1 MILDMEKEL
10 QKTLHLDSNDLPYAE
25 VEDGIEFRILHARPE
40 EGYYVTQLRVQ
51 PGYVGGLH
59 KHSFSQGASGFTL
72 KGAWGHDEQYL
83 YRPGT
88 YIFETPGVIHQL
100 LNGPEESEIIR
111 SEERRVGKEC
121 VSTCR
126 SWGWLEH

>member
-51 PGYVGGLH
+51 PRYVGGLH

-72 KGAWGHDEQYL
+72 KGPWGNDEQYL

-88 YIFETPGVIHQL
+88 YIFEKHRVLHPL
-100 LNGPEESEIIR
+100 LTEPE
-111 SEERRVGKEC
+111 
-121 VSTCR
+121 VSA
-126 SWGWLEH
+126 